1 MYTKLTNNP
10 FSVTRVHPHFVVYD
24 GPFSNSEL
32 DIICS
37 HWDQQPSE
45 RGRDKGNYRI
55 SDINWIHISND
66 TAWIF
71 DKLNP
76 TLEKM
81 NDDHFQY
88 NLTGYDHI
96 QYSTYSAE
104 KNGRYDW
111 HMDMAFNLLPAQ
123 QPENRKMSVSLM
135 LNQEGLDFEGGEFE
149 VNGSSERRAEKVML
163 NKGQL
168 VMFPSFL
175 IHRVAPV
182 TKGTRKSLVIWVL
195 GPKLK

>member
-1 MYTKLTNNP
+1 MSTKLTNNP
-10 FSVTRVHPHFVVYD
+10 FRVTRVHPHYVVYN
-24 GPFSNSEL
+24 GPFTNEEL
-32 DIICS
+32 DRICNLM
-37 HWDQQPSE
+37 DQRPTE
-45 RGRDKGNYRI
+45 RGRDRGNFRI
-55 SDINWIHISND
+55 SDISWIDLNTENS
-66 TAWIF
+66 WIF
-71 DKLNP
+71 EKLNP
-76 TLEKM
+76 AFERM
-81 NDDHFQY
+81 NDEHFQY

-96 QYSTYSAE
+96 QYSTYSGD

-111 HMDMAFNLLPAQ
+111 HMDMVYGAMPPQ

-135 LNQEGLDFEGGEFE
+135 LNQEGIDFEGGSFE
-149 VNGSSERRAEKVML
+149 VNGSSEHRAEKVPL

-182 TKGTRKSLVIWVL
+182 TKGIRKSLVIWIV